1 MTSLRDL
8 YSVAVLPRIP
18 DLRLHER
25 VSVPSAIDANSN
37 YIDVGIS
44 RSVIATYVLRPTPRL
59 IWSYP
64 LSPLTVVECLEVEEK
79 SEDEKLYVA
88 GVSELKRFKL
98 ILIHRDN
105 ENVKTSE
112 VTLKKKAK
120 DILIRGSLVYIV
132 LEDGSLEL
140 YRRLDSSLEKVP
152 VQLPATPSGKLEFA
166 TFITEHDFGSDNIFS
181 LCVVSSKASVTVLLR
196 SIDNEQVYEV
206 KRANISGAKT
216 AKYTYLA
223 GMLYQLNLDKK
234 SKETISSYS
243 ILNFN
248 MKGSID
254 VSSIIS
260 KDKTSDNIELLS
272 PAPERLLLSTSTL
285 INLIN
290 YKFESCLYSFDYDH
304 QVSLLHVAPVKGN
317 SLKHSKTRAL
327 YLEVDQKQ
335 NNTKLSIVSI
345 DVGMNNLRECLGKS
359 LLSKKQDHFEGLP
372 NLIEDNL
379 AERAKSLS
387 KELDEVYEFL
397 SSCRKK
403 NDLAKWEKVL
413 VPFLKNKPWLD
424 IQNNIND
431 KSKFNEFLVFDVEK
445 DRTVESSFIHK
456 VSDLILDDEKTFI
469 PEFSLTYL
477 LTHPL
482 FPYEHASSILSVLQ
496 GLEKPRLLRQAVI
509 TCPGIPIKELALQLT
524 NESQEIFNDIVYRL
538 VNEFTVSQITHAL
551 RQILLSTDNEFNL
564 DLILTNLVNSDTV
577 NCWYLVHSIIDV
589 GGLFNWP
596 DDTIKSLITIID
608 NKMDVI
614 TQNNYNL
621 TLVNQALLINE
632 PLKKLNKKKSVAK
645 KSTEGDILDYNNEQL
660 NQLNA
665 MLSINDTSSK
675 KLKDES
681 IEITKKVASY
691 SIDKL
696 VI

>member
-18 DLRLHER
+18 DLGLHER
-25 VSVPSAIDANSN
+25 VSVPSAIDTNSN
-37 YIDVGIS
+37 SIDVGIS

-79 SEDEKLYVA
+79 SSDEKLYVA

-98 ILIHRDN
+98 IVIHRDN

-112 VTLKKKAK
+112 VTLKKKPK
-120 DILIRGSLVYIV
+120 GILVRDSLVYIV
-132 LEDGSLEL
+132 LEDGSFEL
-140 YRRLDSSLEKVP
+140 YRRLGVSLEKVP
-152 VQLPATPSGKLEFA
+152 VQIPATPSGTLEFA
-166 TFITEHDFGSDNIFS
+166 TFITEHDFGSENIFS
-181 LCVVSSKASVTVLLR
+181 LCVISNKGNVTVLLR
-196 SIDNEQVYEV
+196 SIDNELVYEV
-206 KRANISGAKT
+206 KRANISGAKA
-216 AKYTYLA
+216 AKYSYFA
-223 GMLYQLNLDKK
+223 GLLYQLNLDHK
-234 SKETISSYS
+234 SNETITSYS

-254 VSSIIS
+254 VSSIIP
-260 KDKTSDNIELLS
+260 KDDTSDSIELRS

-285 INLIN
+285 IKLIN
-290 YKFESCLYSFDYDH
+290 YKFESCLYSYDYVN

-317 SLKHSKTRAL
+317 SSKHSETRAL

-335 NNTKLSIVSI
+335 NNIKLSIVSI

-359 LLSKKQDHFEGLP
+359 LLPKGQDHFKGLP
-372 NLIEDNL
+372 HIIDGNL
-379 AERAKSLS
+379 AEKAKVLS
-387 KELDEVYEFL
+387 KEIDEVYKFL
-397 SSCRKK
+397 YGCRKDD
-403 NDLAKWEKVL
+403 DLAKWEKVL

-424 IQNNIND
+424 IQKNIND

-445 DRTVESSFIHK
+445 DRSVESSFIHK
-456 VSDLILDDEKTFI
+456 VLDLILDDEKRFI

-496 GLEKPRLLRQAVI
+496 DLEKPRLLRQAVM

-524 NESQEIFNDIVYRL
+524 NESQEIFNDVVYRL
-538 VNEFTVSQITHAL
+538 VNEFTISQITHAL

-608 NKMDVI
+608 SKMDVV

-621 TLVNQALLINE
+621 TLVNQTLLINE
-632 PLKKLNKKKSVAK
+632 SLKKLNKKKSTTR
-645 KSTEGDILDYNNEQL
+645 KSADGDILDYNSEQL

-681 IEITKKVASY
+681 MEITKKVASY